1 MKKIPIIENHMHNLP
16 PLGFIDASPKL
27 EELLKDGTVTLG
39 GSYVKHK
46 DGTKELIEVS
56 VLPSCEDRDSE
67 TIDEFCKYI
76 EEETEQNVKHIESM
90 IEEDD
95 KK

>member
-16 PLGFIDASPKL
+16 PLGFIEVSPKL
-27 EELLKDGTVTLG
+27 EELLKGGIVTLG

-56 VLPSCEDRDSE
+56 VLPSCEDGDSK
-67 TIDEFCKYI
+67 TVDEFCKDI

-90 IEEDD
+90 VKEPD
-95 KK
+95 KR